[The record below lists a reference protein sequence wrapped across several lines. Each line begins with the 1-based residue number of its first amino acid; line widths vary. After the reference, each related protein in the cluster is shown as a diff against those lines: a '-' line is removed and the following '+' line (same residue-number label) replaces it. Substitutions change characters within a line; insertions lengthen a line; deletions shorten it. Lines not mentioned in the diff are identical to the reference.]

1 MLQDRGVRGAGRR
14 VQGSRVSFLT
24 IAFSFSF
31 SFHQNSSPVHAVR
44 STMVLVL
51 MHMHAH
57 PRIDDRSW
65 IVLSPLCF
73 ANYLNA
79 GGIHKCQVTVLSKG
93 CCCDPVTTLSAGES
107 NVHVDCVC
115 VFVRVPSVLHD
126 MITKACV
133 CTM

>member
-51 MHMHAH
+51 MHMH